1 MNLYESLI
9 KNVGIG
15 KEALVRQWIKDNTRA
30 SDDAWKDITYKD
42 GKISYSYI
50 DLFLKDEL
58 PDYIVFDNIRYI
70 SFNNMNRQKKLKVNA
85 DQLPKKFDVMSFSD
99 FDLTNTTINTNP
111 IPTDNKEICIS
122 GCICKNTVIDAPYAN
137 LLLYSL
143 DGIVKGVS
151 SKNATG
157 IQLTDQDMAKLIS
170 KLKGDIDSNVR
181 KIFKKFPEV
190 EKITSTSLC
199 ISKAGGKWI
208 LD

>member
-1 MNLYESLI
+1 M
-9 KNVGIG
+9 
-15 KEALVRQWIKDNTRA
+15 VRQWIKDNTRA

-42 GKISYSYI
+42 GKISYGYI

-70 SFNNMNRQKKLKVNA
+70 SFNNTNRQKKLRVNA
-85 DQLPKKFDVMSFSD
+85 DQLPKEFDAMSFSD
-99 FDLTNTTINTNP
+99 FDLTNTTIDANP
-111 IPTDNKEICIS
+111 IDSKEICIS

-143 DGIVKGVS
+143 DGIVEGVS

-170 KLKGDIDSNVR
+170 KLKGDIDGNVR
-181 KIFKKFPEV
+181 KIFKKFPKV